1 MHPVFI
7 EALLLIAKTQK
18 QPKCPLTGEWL
29 KKLWYIYTHTH
40 THTYWK
46 TVCIL
51 SRFSCVQLF
60 AMLWT
65 IHNPPGSSVHG
76 IRQARTLMWVAM
88 PSSRG
93 SSWPRDRTH
102 ISYASCI
109 AGGFFT
115 AELLGELE
123 YYLAIKKFCHL
134 QQHGWTWRALCQ
146 VKEVRERQILYG
158 ITYVDSKKYNKTDVD
173 LQR

>member
-7 EALLLIAKTQK
+7 EALFLIAKTQK
-18 QPKCPLTGEWL
+18 QCIYTYT
-29 KKLWYIYTHTH
+29 YIYIHTH

-60 AMLWT
+60 ATLWT
-65 IHNPPGSSVHG
+65 IHSPPGSSVHG

-146 VKEVRERQILYG
+146 VKEVR
-158 ITYVDSKKYNKTDVD
+158 
-173 LQR
+173 QRKANIVWYHLCGL